1 MLAGGNIGGP
11 GPLNAYEKLRK
22 EIRVVEEK
30 TIFHVLTSG
39 GFFRK
44 DLWTCNSGYVSIIST
59 DAGYL
64 NHQPTM

>member
-1 MLAGGNIGGP
+1 MP
-11 GPLNAYEKLRK
+11 MKKLRK